1 MHREKSAKMAK
12 WLFFCQIAIL
22 ALFSLCI
29 NFKIFFSQMTC
40 HWVLWKTYYTL
51 FLKKCLWPCPGPSMY
66 LSERINW
73 IISSFPHR
81 ISKILFVLGSW
92 DHFGSLG
99 CGIGECPFFCCLTTW
114 KKHCATHFGALIWI
128 SDIMKML
135 IVYFHLSNKRRGW
148 NKRGGWTKSSNQ

>member
-29 NFKIFFSQMTC
+29 NFKNFFSQMTC

-92 DHFGSLG
+92 DDFEGLG
-99 CGIGECPFFCCLTTW
+99 CRIGTGYFFWYLNFW
-114 KKHCATHFGALIWI
+114 KNTVRRKYFCFLSIIRSFCFG
-128 SDIMKML
+128 K
-135 IVYFHLSNKRRGW
+135 
-148 NKRGGWTKSSNQ
+148 